1 MKGFYDKMV
10 KNYAQKWGKKF
21 DAKVGVT
28 KIKAESDG
36 NTEVYDRLV
45 EATEKYEK
53 GQRARSVF
61 SGLTRF
67 EIKRYIPE
75 AILGGMD
82 NVWSMKITKK
92 MRDSLMKKGVP
103 LFGAAGTAATIGMQ
117 GEGEQQD
124 AI

>member
-1 MKGFYDKMV
+1 MLKSG
-10 KNYAQKWGKKF
+10 ARSLGSGLQ
-21 DAKVGVT
+21 
-28 KIKAESDG
+28 KAESDG

-103 LFGAAGTAATIGMQ
+103 LFGATAIAGRGMM
-117 GEGEQQD
+117 EDEND
-124 AI
+124 N